1 MLLILNLQF
10 AGLPQSN
17 MWTLLAFLLTFMV
30 RSGWA
35 TQCNKYFGPAGPIEC
50 IQIQRYN
57 NQYQWATCLSDAYI
71 KQKSGHK
78 HLCEGLAFYCWYQ
91 CMLEVHSK
99 TDGPVTKDCSCDPG
113 SPTSFPYTGNPTTL
127 LPPECYSPPGDS
139 CDWYRNCL
147 EKKYLC
153 EASSNAYAITYAEK
167 FCRMFEERRAKF
179 NANGAKWMDGVRKC
193 LQVSLVPLL
202 RPWNNPT
209 CKEIRAK
216 AFASHTPCY
225 LKPDKD
231 VPSICDLDYSEY
243 LKIFWTIKGT
253 FVNLD
258 TAWES
263 LKGFWNIIAEC
274 GPSKIKQT
282 FESSKQKLWGAT
294 KFLKIKIQK
303 FKERKR
309 RSTDTLPEADLQSR
323 FADGVGSVIAS
334 TLKWKTDVMD
344 WLAYTDAVV
353 DVDNLDIYI
362 ALADKK
368 ALGIVTTSA
377 PSVDFNQTIQ
387 EFASAVETGTLPLQ
401 VDGYKVWVKSLASCS
416 DKSCNSTQ
424 TLAVSTEAST
434 EASTREDSTEWPLW
448 NGATRISRVNV
459 CLCGAVALLIMVINK
474 LLFYKGVMMF

>member
-1 MLLILNLQF
+1 MLVILNLRF
-10 AGLPQSN
+10 AGLPQSD

-35 TQCNKYFGPAGPIEC
+35 TQCNRYVGPPGPTEC
-50 IQIQRYN
+50 VKLQGYN

-78 HLCEGLAFYCWYQ
+78 HRCADLFATYCWYQ
-91 CMLEVHSK
+91 CMIEVHNNEY
-99 TDGPVTKDCSCDPG
+99 GPVTKDCSCEPG
-113 SPTSFPYTGNPTTL
+113 SPTSSPYTGNPTTP

-147 EKKYLC
+147 EKKYPC

-167 FCRMFEERRAKF
+167 FCRMFEERRSKF
-179 NANGAKWMDGVRKC
+179 NADAQKWMDGVRKC
-193 LQVSLVPLL
+193 LQVALVPLM

-209 CKEIRAK
+209 CEEIRAK

-225 LKPDKD
+225 LKPDRD

-253 FVNLD
+253 FINLD

-263 LKGFWNIIAEC
+263 LKGFWNIMAEC

-282 FESSKQKLWGAT
+282 FESTKQKLLGAI

-334 TLKWKTDVMD
+334 TLKWNTDVMD

-353 DVDNLDIYI
+353 DVDDLDIYI
-362 ALADKK
+362 VLADKK

-387 EFASAVETGTLPLQ
+387 EFASAVENGTLPLQ
-401 VDGYKVWVKSLASCS
+401 VDGYKVLVKSLASCS
-416 DKSCNSTQ
+416 DKSCDSTQ
-424 TLAVSTEAST
+424 TLAVS
-434 EASTREDSTEWPLW
+434 DKPLR
-448 NGATRISRVNV
+448 NGATRISHVNV
-459 CLCGAVALLIMVINK
+459 CLCGAIALLIMVKNK
-474 LLFYKGVMMF
+474 LLFYK

>member
-1 MLLILNLQF
+1 
-10 AGLPQSN
+10 

-30 RSGWA
+30 WSGWA
-35 TQCNKYFGPAGPIEC
+35 TQCNRYVGPPGPTEC
-50 IQIQRYN
+50 VKLQGYN
-57 NQYQWATCLSDAYI
+57 NQSQWATCLSDVYI

-78 HLCEGLAFYCWYQ
+78 HLCVDRSRLYCWYQ
-91 CMLEVHSK
+91 CMLEVHNNEY
-99 TDGPVTKDCSCDPG
+99 GPVTKDCSCEPG
-113 SPTSFPYTGNPTTL
+113 SPTSNPYTGNPTTS

-139 CDWYRNCL
+139 CDWYRSCL
-147 EKKYLC
+147 EKKYPC

-179 NANGAKWMDGVRKC
+179 NADAQKWMDGVRKC
-193 LQVSLVPLL
+193 LQVALVPLM

-209 CKEIRAK
+209 CEEIRAK

-231 VPSICDLDYSEY
+231 VPSICDVDYSEY

-253 FVNLD
+253 FINLD

-263 LKGFWNIIAEC
+263 LKGFWNIMVEC

-282 FESSKQKLWGAT
+282 FESSKQKSWGAI
-294 KFLKIKIQK
+294 KFLTIKIQK

-334 TLKWKTDVMD
+334 TLKWNTDVMD

-362 ALADKK
+362 VLADKK

-401 VDGYKVWVKSLASCS
+401 VDGYKVLVKSLSSCS
-416 DKSCNSTQ
+416 GKSCNSTQ
-424 TLAVSTEAST
+424 TLAVSGK
-434 EASTREDSTEWPLW
+434 PLR
-448 NGATRISRVNV
+448 NGATSISHVNV
-459 CLCGAVALLIMVINK
+459 CLCGAIALLIMVINK